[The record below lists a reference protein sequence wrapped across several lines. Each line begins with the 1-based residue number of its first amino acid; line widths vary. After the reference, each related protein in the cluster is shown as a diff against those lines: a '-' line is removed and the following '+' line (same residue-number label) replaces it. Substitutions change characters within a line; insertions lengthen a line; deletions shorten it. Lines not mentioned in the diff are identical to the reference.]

1 MKTSSHLNVNDDYK
15 YGIDL
20 DTGVMS
26 YYKLGGNIMQSVIVI
41 GFIAFKNTDGLHPI
55 NYDLYT
61 DYFPT

>member
-1 MKTSSHLNVNDDYK
+1 
-15 YGIDL
+15 
-20 DTGVMS
+20 
-26 YYKLGGNIMQSVIVI
+26 MQSVIVI